1 MSKKILVAG
10 GGGFIGGHL
19 AKSLLNRGHD
29 VRVVD
34 VKPLDQW
41 YQRNEGAENI
51 VAIWRRKTPASR
63 RVKVVMRF
71 TT

>member
-1 MSKKILVAG
+1 MSRKILLAG

-19 AKSLLNRGHD
+19 AKSLLSRGHD

-41 YQRNEGAENI
+41 YQRTEGAENI
-51 VAIWRRKTPASR
+51 VANLSLATQARLEDRS
-63 RVKVVMRF
+63 VLMNC
-71 TT
+71 

>member
-1 MSKKILVAG
+1 MSKKVLVAG

-19 AKSLLNRGHD
+19 AKSLVERGYE

-41 YQRNEGAENI
+41 YQKVEGAENI
-51 VAIWRRKTPASR
+51 VANLEEKEACYFHLLGFFNIK
-63 RVKVVMRF
+63 
-71 TT
+71 

>member
-19 AKSLLNRGHD
+19 AKTLVNRGHE

-41 YQRNEGAENI
+41 YQKIACDYSKNLCINCNF
-51 VAIWRRKTPASR
+51 K
-63 RVKVVMRF
+63 F
-71 TT
+71 TFFFNK

>member
-19 AKSLLNRGHD
+19 AKTLVNRGHE

-41 YQRNEGAENI
+41 YQKIEGG
-51 VAIWRRKTPASR
+51 KHCC
-63 RVKVVMRF
+63 
-71 TT
+71 